1 MNELTITTNSINE
14 LSNGALR
21 KECRNYLT
29 AINGI
34 SKSRWKC
41 ARAITNIVNGEY
53 FADDFKSRRDF
64 YAFVGLKES
73 NASQL
78 IAAQSLNEEYELND
92 VLSVG
97 KCYAISTLGGDAGE
111 FIKTYTLDELMS
123 MSDKAVVNAVKEWR
137 AIDESG
143 VVDDNYDADMSND
156 SEQESEAQ
164 DAQDAQEH
172 EAQDAETEDTDIE
185 RGCIEIVKLMESY
198 GVTLEILEHYLYV
211 RMVK

>member
-41 ARAITNIVNGEY
+41 ARTISNIVNGEY
-53 FADDFKSRRDF
+53 FADDFKSKRDF
-64 YAFVGLKES
+64 YAFIGLKES
-73 NASQL
+73 NGSQL

-92 VLSVG
+92 ILSVG

-137 AIDESG
+137 AIDENG
-143 VVDDNYDADMSND
+143 VVDDNYDTDISND

-164 DAQDAQEH
+164 DEQESEEQDVEI
-172 EAQDAETEDTDIE
+172 EDTDIE
-185 RGCIEIVKLMESY
+185 RGCIEILNLMKSY
-198 GVTLEILEHYLYV
+198 GVTLAILEQYIT
-211 RMVK
+211 RKGGSNAQ